1 MPRVG
6 NNAFDA
12 CLPCWRKGLMRN
24 AAVLHTEVLS
34 FPFGIFARNLLTGFS
49 AETNL
54 PLPSPGCPYVVSR
67 RALLFLKW
75 LSRPDL
81 ACGLQGPCCE
91 FRSLLEV
98 GKITCCLD
106 PASEIDLSSTER
118 NTAEIQPGEMKAL
131 WTEKDDNAGEQ

>member
-1 MPRVG
+1 
-6 NNAFDA
+6 
-12 CLPCWRKGLMRN
+12 MRN

-34 FPFGIFARNLLTGFS
+34 FPSGIFARNLLTGFS
-49 AETNL
+49 AETKL
-54 PLPSPGCPYVVSR
+54 LLPSPGCPYVVSR
-67 RALLFLKW
+67 RAFLFLKW

-81 ACGLQGPCCE
+81 AYGLQGPCCE

-106 PASEIDLSSTER
+106 PASEIDLSSAER
-118 NTAEIQPGEMKAL
+118 NTAEIQPGEIKAL